1 LCPDPRCLLLI
12 IEFPFEFSDSGLKTC
27 PVMHIST
34 TISARALNCLLG
46 VAVLMPGMLM
56 GQSLAELQAAAKK
69 RDPAAQYQL
78 GRRYLLG
85 IGTAVDEKEGYKF
98 LKQAAEQG
106 SNLEA
111 IHLVGVCLAT
121 EAGVKKN
128 EREALKHFEKAAL
141 GGHAESQFKLGT
153 CYETGLLSVKPDA
166 ATAMKWYLG
175 AAKQGHPRAQYKYA
189 KLVYEIP
196 DASASAEWFRKAA
209 EQGVIEA
216 QIMTGHLYKIGQAP
230 GGKDL
235 VEAYKWYLI
244 ASRLGHPEAIKQ
256 VEELPKL
263 WERDLNAQGIQK
275 ARQRAETFLEQH
287 REIEKAP

>member
-1 LCPDPRCLLLI
+1 MGAVT
-12 IEFPFEFSDSGLKTC
+12 GL
-27 PVMHIST
+27 
-34 TISARALNCLLG
+34 
-46 VAVLMPGMLM
+46 AVLMPGMLM

-69 RDPAAQYQL
+69 RDSTAQYQL

-128 EREALKHFEKAAL
+128 EREAARYFEKAAL
-141 GGHAESQFKLGT
+141 GGHAEAQFKLGT
-153 CYETGLLSVKPDA
+153 CYETGLLNVKPDA

-189 KLVYEIP
+189 KLVYAIP
-196 DASASAEWFRKAA
+196 DAVASAEWFRKAA

-216 QIMTGHLYKIGQAP
+216 QVMTGHLYKLGQAP

-235 VEAYKWYLI
+235 VEAHKWYLI
-244 ASRLGHPEAIKQ
+244 ASRLGHPDALKQ

-263 WERDLNAQGIQK
+263 WPRDLNEQGLQK
-275 ARQRAETFLEQH
+275 SRQRAEAYLEQH
-287 REIEKAP
+287 RELEKAP